1 MKITLREAANYL
13 LNNDNFLLLCHVSP
27 DGDTVGSACALAR
40 GLISKGKSVRI
51 LCGDRFTQ
59 EYAFML
65 DGIKMSEGE
74 PEHIV
79 AVDVA
84 VPKLLGEE
92 YEGLFGDKV
101 ELCIDH
107 HSTNNLYAEK
117 VYLESDSASA
127 AEIVYLILKKMD
139 VEITPIIASCLYCG
153 VSTDTGCFRFSNTTV
168 RTFEIAAE
176 LAKAG
181 ADYYNINQAFFETK
195 TRTYA
200 ALERLALESMKF
212 YFNEQCAIITI
223 TQEMYARTG
232 SDESEVTKL
241 ANLPRQVE
249 GVRVGVMMRE
259 LKDGGFKC
267 SIRTH
272 GEIDASQIAGR
283 LGGGGHAGAA
293 ACTVNTT
300 KGKATNLLLK
310 EIQAEL
316 EAFNGEKK

>member
-1 MKITLREAANYL
+1 MKITLREAAEFL

-27 DGDTVGSACALAR
+27 DGDTVGSASALAR
-40 GLISKGKSVRI
+40 GLISKGKRVRI
-51 LCGDRFTQ
+51 LCGDKLTG
-59 EYAFML
+59 EYSFML
-65 DGIKMSEGE
+65 DGIEMSSGE

-92 YEGLFGDKV
+92 YEALYGNRV

-107 HSTNNLYAEK
+107 HFTNNLYAEK
-117 VYLESDSASA
+117 VYLEPDSASA
-127 AEIVYLILKKMD
+127 AEMIYLLLREMQ

-200 ALERLALESMKF
+200 ALERLALEGMKF
-212 YFNEQCAIITI
+212 YFDEQCAIITI

-249 GVRVGVMMRE
+249 GVKVGVMMRE

-267 SIRTH
+267 SLRTH

-293 ACTVNTT
+293 ACTINSGKV
-300 KGKATNLLLK
+300 KATNLLLK

-316 EAFNGEKK
+316 EAYNG